1 MNRRRCLGMLVG
13 AAAWPLAART
23 APSWHAYN
31 VTGTSP
37 ALAFRMQAT
46 PDGRTVTE
54 ADVRGHLTLVYF
66 GYTFCPDVCPLTL
79 QNVAAAF
86 AKLGDAAKDMRFLF
100 VTVDPGRDT
109 NAELGKYVSLFGPQF
124 IGLRGSD
131 NDLARMAK
139 RYRIAYTVD
148 PSPDPDKY
156 QVTHSSVIYVFDKQG
171 NARLLVPSL
180 DQANADINGLA
191 ADLLRLS
198 NETPSWW
205 SWLRSMA

>member
-1 MNRRRCLGMLVG
+1 MNRRRLLGVLAG
-13 AAAWPLAART
+13 AAAWPLAAR
-23 APSWHAYN
+23 AASSWHAYD

-37 ALAFRMQAT
+37 ALAFRMQAA

-54 ADVRGHLTLVYF
+54 ADFHGHLTLVYF

-86 AKLGDAAKDMRFLF
+86 TQLGAAAKDMRFLF

-109 NAELGKYVSLFGPQF
+109 NAELGKYVSTFGPQF

-139 RYRIAYTVD
+139 RYRIAYTVN
-148 PSPDPDKY
+148 PSPAPEKY

-180 DQANADINGLA
+180 DQANADVNGLA
-191 ADLLRLS
+191 ADLRRL
-198 NETPSWW
+198 NDETQSWW